1 MDVNSS
7 PSTKPSLASLL
18 SGIICD
24 AKDLFAYEL
33 RSAKLEV
40 ENVVDQAVR
49 ASTAVG
55 IGLGIIGLG
64 VLLLFLMLVY
74 ALNAH
79 SDIPLW
85 GCYGIVGSLV
95 IAVGALWLIA
105 GVKSADRLA
114 IMPHR
119 AENAI
124 KEAARWI
131 WQRTTFSKAEKKP
144 APR

>member
-55 IGLGIIGLG
+55 IGLEIIGLG

-79 SDIPLW
+79 SETPLW

-105 GVKSADRLA
+105 GVKTADRLA

-124 KEAARWI
+124 KEDAQWI